1 MEYFS
6 RISDTKN
13 LRIRMMTVARDSIL
27 LLTKLEDFH
36 QLRANKLNLIN
47 SLKEEIQALEDLSKR
62 LELLMA
68 DPELRE
74 EIEEEYS
81 FELKEKQHQEERK
94 KIGATL
100 EKTNQA
106 PKPQKTTDVDRLQY
120 TLDKLER
127 KLQELNSQ

>member
-13 LRIRMMTVARDSIL
+13 LRIRMMTVARDGIL
-27 LLTKLEDFH
+27 LLTKLEDFNA
-36 QLRANKLNLIN
+36 LRARKLELIN
-47 SLKEEIQALEDLSKR
+47 SLKTEIQDLEDFSKR

-81 FELKEKQHQEERK
+81 FELKEKQHEDDRK
-94 KIGATL
+94 KMSASFAKA
-100 EKTNQA
+100 E
-106 PKPQKTTDVDRLQY
+106 PQVSKTTDVDRLQY
-120 TLDKLER
+120 TLDKLEK
-127 KLQELNSQ
+127 KLMELNSQ

>member
-13 LRIRMMTVARDSIL
+13 LRIRMMTVARDGIL
-27 LLTKLEDFH
+27 LLTRLEDFNA
-36 QLRANKLNLIN
+36 LRAKKLELIN
-47 SLKEEIQALEDLSKR
+47 SLKTEIKDLEDFSKR

-81 FELKEKQHQEERK
+81 FDLKEKQHEDGRK
-94 KIGATL
+94 KMSASL
-100 EKTNQA
+100 AKAE
-106 PKPQKTTDVDRLQY
+106 PQKVSKTTDVDRLQY
-120 TLDKLER
+120 TLDKLEK
-127 KLQELNSQ
+127 KLMELNSQ